1 MNHPL
6 TAGPEQTLIV
16 TEAPDGV
23 PVTILGRLA
32 TADLSTALFV
42 TTEHS
47 RNEVGIAIDALAAL
61 GKRDDVTGKP
71 RHATG
76 FADLLPVWLTAHRT
90 RLLIAIGAQN
100 ATPADLLDLSKM
112 TQTTPTTVLFA
123 VDHGYG
129 AKMLH
134 DLESAAPTLID
145 WPRVPDHHPADLADQ
160 ANHRADADILP
171 RAAGSR
177 QWSTREPVFPAVEY
191 WTFYA
196 TAKRQLT
203 PYEFAPVHDLYT
215 QTVDRLTNWFRTL
228 TEAGQP
234 LTVDL
239 AHGSIKTLI
248 EEQTTFD
255 MVTVVTRAA
264 QATYHQHGWFLD
276 IDERELRN
284 GLIRFPPSKTT
295 PDLYDRLRAL
305 YEPTRA
311 GTVAL
316 YLAGAT
322 PDAIRATTVDDLAQW
337 HHNHDHTIAGV
348 TVPAEAAPY
357 LRATLLSRA
366 FESATPDA
374 PAFPGTDR
382 RALLDIRQA
391 AIDLDLNIGEAT
403 LNETHSIGSRR
414 VPTSIVKLERLT

>member
-1 MNHPL
+1 MGFQH
-6 TAGPEQTLIV
+6 
-16 TEAPDGV
+16 
-23 PVTILGRLA
+23 
-32 TADLSTALFV
+32 
-42 TTEHS
+42 
-47 RNEVGIAIDALAAL
+47 AA
-61 GKRDDVTGKP
+61 
-71 RHATG
+71 
-76 FADLLPVWLTAHRT
+76 
-90 RLLIAIGAQN
+90 
-100 ATPADLLDLSKM
+100 PADLLELIET
-112 TQTTPTTVLFA
+112 TQATPTSLLFA

-129 AKMLH
+129 ERLLR
-134 DLESAAPTLID
+134 DLASTAPTLVD
-145 WPRVPDHHPADLADQ
+145 WPQVPDVHPADD
-160 ANHRADADILP
+160 NGN
-171 RAAGSR
+171 AASGALNSASVKK
-177 QWSTREPVFPAVEY
+177 WSNQEPTIPSVEY

-203 PYEFAPVHDLYT
+203 PAEFAPVHDLYI
-215 QTVDRLTNWFRTL
+215 QTMSRLTEWLRALDT
-228 TEAGQP
+228 ARQD
-234 LTVDL
+234 LTVAL
-239 AHGSIKTLI
+239 AHGSIRTLI

-264 QATYHQHGWFLD
+264 QAAYHQHGWFLD

-322 PDAIRATTVDDLAQW
+322 PDAIRATTLDDLAQW
-337 HHNHDHTIAGV
+337 HHNPDHTVAGV
-348 TVPAEAAPY
+348 AVPAEAAPY

-366 FESATPDA
+366 FESAPVDA

-403 LNETHSIGSRR
+403 LNETHSVGSRR